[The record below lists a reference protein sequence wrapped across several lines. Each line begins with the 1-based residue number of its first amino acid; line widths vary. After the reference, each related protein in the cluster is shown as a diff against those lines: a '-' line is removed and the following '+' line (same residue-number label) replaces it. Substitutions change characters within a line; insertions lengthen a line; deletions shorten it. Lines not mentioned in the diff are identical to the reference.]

1 MNSKEIAMKRK
12 AITLFCICFLLTGCA
27 GEDSNS
33 SSINSSD
40 VVSKGTE
47 IEETNSIDVIGGDEP
62 SGENSGENTENTDI
76 SELTLDAVEMLSA
89 KHETLC
95 IEDFAPYLDL
105 SPLREGG
112 SLFETLEFLYK
123 GETMYLRVSA
133 SDKDLALAPYE
144 GDLDG
149 AVVFQEDF
157 LNLETLEQEYA
168 YEGSCAD
175 IRSGNLQH
183 ILDGMVEMQDY
194 ITVVLPDGY
203 TQSDYKYWMGSHGG
217 VAFTKEDMIEDITIE
232 NAGIYADNPLPGG
245 IEIWGNGELHQNVEV
260 VSQLEPLEV
269 SGTILQREIL
279 QTEQGAKWYVAYTE
293 QEGSSISYCLY
304 LNYDLFTEAEFLEVS
319 DTIKLMPY
327 AIY

>member
-1 MNSKEIAMKRK
+1 MKRK
-12 AITLFCICFLLTGCA
+12 AVVLFCICFLLTGCA
-27 GEDSNS
+27 GEISDSSSNNS
-33 SSINSSD
+33 S
-40 VVSKGTE
+40 VVESNRTE
-47 IEETNSIDVIGGDEP
+47 IEEASSIDAMGEKES
-62 SGENSGENTENTDI
+62 SGENSEENIESADI
-76 SELTLDAVEMLSA
+76 SKLTLDAVEMLSA

-105 SPLREGG
+105 SLLRENG
-112 SLFETLEFLYK
+112 SLFETLEFLYNGK
-123 GETMYLRVSA
+123 TMYLRVSA
-133 SDKDLALAPYE
+133 SDKDLVLAPYE

-149 AVVFQEDF
+149 AVVFQADF

-194 ITVVLPDGY
+194 ITVILPDGY
-203 TQSDYKYWMGSHGG
+203 IQNDYKYWMGSHGG
-217 VAFTKEDMIEDITIE
+217 VTFTKEDMVEDITVE

-260 VSQLEPLEV
+260 VKQLEPLEV
-269 SGTILQREIL
+269 NGTILHREIL
-279 QTEQGAKWYVAYTE
+279 QTEQGVKWYVAYTE
-293 QEGSSISYCLY
+293 QEGSSISYYLY
-304 LNYDLFTEAEFLEVS
+304 LNCDLFTEAEFMEVS

>member
-1 MNSKEIAMKRK
+1 MR
-12 AITLFCICFLLTGCA
+12 
-27 GEDSNS
+27 
-33 SSINSSD
+33 
-40 VVSKGTE
+40 
-47 IEETNSIDVIGGDEP
+47 EEESG
-62 SGENSGENTENTDI
+62 GENSEENIKSTDI
-76 SELTLDAVEMLSA
+76 IELTLDAVEMLSA

-105 SPLREGG
+105 SPLREDG
-112 SLFETLEFLYK
+112 SLFETLEFLYNDK
-123 GETMYLRVSA
+123 IMYLRVSA
-133 SDKDLALAPYE
+133 SNKDLVLAPYE

-149 AVVFQEDF
+149 AVIFQEDF

-217 VAFTKEDMIEDITIE
+217 VAFTKEDMVEDITIE

-260 VSQLEPLEV
+260 VRQLDSLEV
-269 SGTILQREIL
+269 SGTMLQREIL
-279 QTEQGAKWYVAYTE
+279 QTEQGVRWYVAYTE
-293 QEGSSISYCLY
+293 QEGSSISYYLY

-319 DTIKLMPY
+319 NTIKLMEY